1 MAPAKRRL
9 VIVRHAKSAWPE
21 GVADID
27 RPLGPRG
34 RRDAP
39 AIGRWLHDHV
49 SYIDTVVSSP
59 AVRADQTWELA
70 AAALGTEPQR
80 RFDERVYAA
89 SATELLAVV
98 RELPA
103 GAATTVLVGHNPGLE
118 DLVALLTGEERVMKT
133 SSVAVVSWPGSW
145 ADAPSRRA
153 HLEKHVTPRG

>member
-1 MAPAKRRL
+1 MAPTKRRL
-9 VIVRHAKSAWPE
+9 VIVRHAKSAWPA

-49 SYIDTVVSSP
+49 EHIDAVVSSP
-59 AVRADQTWELA
+59 AVRAEQTWELA
-70 AAALGTEPQR
+70 SDALGTGPRR

-89 SATELLAVV
+89 SATELLDVV
-98 RELPA
+98 RQLPA
-103 GAATTVLVGHNPGLE
+103 KAATTVLVGHNPGLE
-118 DLVALLTGEERVMKT
+118 DLVTLLTGEEPVMKT

-145 ADAPSRRA
+145 ADATSRRA
-153 HLEKHVTPRG
+153 RLEQHATPRG